1 MNENYELKEYEVKG
15 NTIPMNFSS
24 INQGTVAVEAS
35 RAITE
40 AQGKLLLAK
49 QFPRNYTSCYVNA
62 IQACQRKGFAEKA
75 FFNYPRGG
83 QTVTGVTI
91 RFAEEMARCY
101 TNIDYGIKEMSHED
115 GKSEMQ
121 AYCWDLET
129 NTISSQNFTVEHI
142 METRQGNRKL
152 TSQRDIYERT
162 ANDGARRLR
171 SRILAILPP
180 DLVEDCITECKRT
193 LTGNNQIP
201 LIDRIKQMVT
211 GFAKFGVT
219 KEMIEKRL
227 GHTIETVT
235 PDEFTEYVGIYNGLK
250 QKETTVSDW
259 FEQPKTASQMTELL
273 QEEEKKDKKEK
284 KDQEKKG
291 DK

>member
-1 MNENYELKEYEVKG
+1 MENEVMTYQG
-15 NTIPMNFSS
+15 NVPNQPIGRFDN
-24 INQGTVAVEAS
+24 INQGTVAVESS
-35 RAITE
+35 RAIAE
-40 AQGKLLLAK
+40 AQGKLIMAK
-49 QFPRNYTSCYVNA
+49 RFPRNYVESYNKA
-62 IQACQRKGFAEKA
+62 IEACQRKGFAEKA
-75 FFNYPRGG
+75 FFSYPRAG

-91 RFAEEMARCY
+91 RFAEELARVY
-101 TNIDYGIKEMSHED
+101 GNLDYGIKEMSHEE

-180 DLVEDCITECKRT
+180 DLVEDCINECKRT
-193 LTGNNQIP
+193 LAGNNSIP
-201 LIDRIKQMVT
+201 LIDRVKQMVT

-227 GHTIETVT
+227 GHTVETVT
-235 PDEFTEYVGIYNGLK
+235 TDELTEYVGIYNGLK

-273 QEEEKKDKKEK
+273 MEEEKKD
-284 KDQEKKG
+284 QAKKG

>member
-1 MNENYELKEYEVKG
+1 MSENELREYQG
-15 NTIPMNFSS
+15 TNTSVPISFSS

-35 RAITE
+35 RAISE
-40 AQGKLLLAK
+40 AQGKLMLAK
-49 QFPRNYTSCYVNA
+49 QFPRNYTTCYANA

-75 FFNYPRGG
+75 FFSYPRAG

-91 RFAEEMARCY
+91 RFAEELCRCY
-101 TNIDYGIKEMSHED
+101 TNVDYGIKELSHEE

-142 METRQGNRKL
+142 LETKNGNRKL

-180 DLVEDCITECKRT
+180 DLVEDCILECKKT
-193 LTGNNQIP
+193 LAGQNDIP
-201 LIDRIKQMVT
+201 LIDKIKNMVT
-211 GFAKFGVT
+211 GFAKIGVT
-219 KEMIEKRL
+219 KEMLEKRL
-227 GHTIETVT
+227 GHTVESANA
-235 PDEFTEYVGIYNGLK
+235 DELVEYVGIYNGLK
-250 QKETTVSDW
+250 QKETTISDW

-273 QEEEKKDKKEK
+273 KEAEKENKKSDDK
-284 KDQEKKG
+284 
-291 DK
+291 

>member
-1 MNENYELKEYEVKG
+1 MANEVAEYNGGMPSNVG
-15 NTIPMNFSS
+15 ANFNN

-49 QFPRNYTSCYVNA
+49 QFPRNYTSCYAKA
-62 IQACQRKGFAEKA
+62 IEACQRKTFAEKA
-75 FFNYPRGG
+75 FFSYPRGG
-83 QTVTGVTI
+83 QSVTGVTI

-101 TNIDYGIKEMSHED
+101 GNLDYGIKELSHED

-142 METRQGNRKL
+142 REANGRSTKL

-180 DLVEDCITECKRT
+180 DLVEDCIKECHKT
-193 LTGNNQIP
+193 IAGKNDIP
-201 LIDRIKQMVT
+201 LIDKVKNMVT
-211 GFAKFGVT
+211 GFAKVGVT
-219 KEMIEKRL
+219 KEMLEKRL
-227 GHTIETVT
+227 GHTVESVNS
-235 PDEFTEYVGIYNGLK
+235 DELVEYISIFNGLK
-250 QKETTVSDW
+250 QKETTISDW
-259 FEQPKTASQMTELL
+259 FEQPKTASQITELL
-273 QEEEKKDKKEK
+273 KEEEAKAEKEK
-284 KDQEKKG
+284 K
-291 DK
+291 

>member
-1 MNENYELKEYEVKG
+1 MENEVKEYKG
-15 NTIPMNFSS
+15 GVPSSAVANFNN

-49 QFPRNYTSCYVNA
+49 QFPRNYTSCYAKA
-62 IQACQRKGFAEKA
+62 IEACQRKTFAEKA
-75 FFNYPRGG
+75 FFSYPRGG
-83 QTVTGVTI
+83 QSVTGVTI

-101 TNIDYGIKEMSHED
+101 GNLDYGIKELSHED

-142 METRQGNRKL
+142 REANGRSTKL

-180 DLVEDCITECKRT
+180 DLVEDCIKECHKT
-193 LTGNNQIP
+193 IAGKNDIP
-201 LIDRIKQMVT
+201 LIDKVKNMVT
-211 GFAKFGVT
+211 GFAKVGVT
-219 KEMIEKRL
+219 KEMLEKRL
-227 GHTIETVT
+227 GHTVESVNA
-235 PDEFTEYVGIYNGLK
+235 DELVEYISIFNGLK
-250 QKETTVSDW
+250 QKETTISDW
-259 FEQPKTASQMTELL
+259 FEQPKTASQITELL
-273 QEEEKKDKKEK
+273 KEEEAKAEK
-284 KDQEKKG
+284 AGADNK
-291 DK
+291 

>member
-1 MNENYELKEYEVKG
+1 MSENELKEYQG
-15 NTIPMNFSS
+15 TNTSVPISFSS

-35 RAITE
+35 RAISE
-40 AQGKLLLAK
+40 AQGKLMLAK
-49 QFPRNYTSCYVNA
+49 QFPRNYTTCYANA

-75 FFNYPRGG
+75 FFSYPRAG

-91 RFAEEMARCY
+91 RFAEELCRCY
-101 TNIDYGIKEMSHED
+101 TNVDYGIKELSHEE

-142 METRQGNRKL
+142 LETKNGNRKL

-180 DLVEDCITECKRT
+180 DLVEDCILECKKT
-193 LTGNNQIP
+193 LAGHNDIP
-201 LIDRIKQMVT
+201 LIDKIKNMVT
-211 GFAKFGVT
+211 GFAKIGVT
-219 KEMIEKRL
+219 KEMLEKRL
-227 GHTIETVT
+227 GHTVESANA
-235 PDEFTEYVGIYNGLK
+235 DELVEYVGIYNGLK
-250 QKETTVSDW
+250 QKETTISDW

-273 QEEEKKDKKEK
+273 KEAEKDN
-284 KDQEKKG
+284 KKG
-291 DK
+291 ADK

>member
-1 MNENYELKEYEVKG
+1 MENEVMEYQG
-15 NTIPMNFSS
+15 NVPSVPSYSSNFDK

-49 QFPRNYTSCYVNA
+49 QFPRNYTTCYTKA
-62 IQACQRKGFAEKA
+62 IEACQRKSFAEKA
-75 FFNYPRGG
+75 FFSYPRAG

-91 RFAEEMARCY
+91 RFAEELARCY
-101 TNIDYGIKEMSHED
+101 SNVDYGIKELSHEE

-142 METRQGNRKL
+142 METKQGNRKL

-180 DLVEDCITECKRT
+180 DLVEDCINECKKT
-193 LTGNNQIP
+193 LAGQNGIP
-201 LIDRIKQMVT
+201 LIDKIKNMVT
-211 GFAKFGVT
+211 AFTKLGVT
-219 KEMIEKRL
+219 KEMLEQRL
-227 GHTIETVT
+227 KHTVETVN
-235 PDEFTEYVGIYNGLK
+235 EEELTEYIGIYNGLK
-250 QKETTVSDW
+250 QKETNISDW

-273 QEEEKKDKKEK
+273 KEEEAKEK
-284 KDQEKKG
+284 KGK

>member
-1 MNENYELKEYEVKG
+1 MAENEVKEYTPNVS
-15 NTIPMNFSS
+15 NAVNANFNN

-49 QFPRNYTSCYVNA
+49 QFPRNYTSCYANA
-62 IQACQRKGFAEKA
+62 IEACQRKGFAEKA
-75 FFNYPRGG
+75 FFSYPRAG

-101 TNIDYGIKEMSHED
+101 GNLDYGIKELSHED

-121 AYCWDLET
+121 AYAWDLET
-129 NTISSQNFTVEHI
+129 NTVSSQNFTVEHI
-142 METRQGNRKL
+142 METKQGSRKL

-180 DLVEDCITECKRT
+180 DLVEDCILECKKT
-193 LTGNNQIP
+193 LAGKNDIP
-201 LIDRIKQMVT
+201 LIDRVKNMVT
-211 GFAKFGVT
+211 GFAKLGVS
-219 KEMIEKRL
+219 KDMIEKRL
-227 GHTIETVT
+227 GHTIESVNT
-235 PDEFTEYVGIYNGLK
+235 EELTEYIGIYNGLK
-250 QKETTVSDW
+250 QKETTISDW

-273 QEEEKKDKKEK
+273 KEQEEKSKKEK
-284 KDQEKKG
+284 G
-291 DK
+291 GADKE

>member
-1 MNENYELKEYEVKG
+1 MENEVMVTQGSVPSYPN
-15 NTIPMNFSS
+15 NFDK
-24 INQGTVAVEAS
+24 INQGTVAVESS
-35 RAITE
+35 RAIAE
-40 AQGKLLLAK
+40 AQGKLIMAK
-49 QFPRNYTSCYVNA
+49 RFPRSYTDAHQKA
-62 IQACQRKGFAEKA
+62 IEACQRKSFAEKA
-75 FFNYPRGG
+75 FFSYPRGG

-101 TNIDYGIKEMSHED
+101 GNLDYGIKEMSHEE

-142 METRQGNRKL
+142 REANGRSTKL

-180 DLVEDCITECKRT
+180 DLVEHCINECKKT
-193 LTGNNQIP
+193 LAGSNDIP
-201 LIDRIKQMVT
+201 LIDKINNMVS
-211 GFAKFGVT
+211 GFAKLGVS

-227 GHTIETVT
+227 GHTIESVNA
-235 PDEFTEYVGIYNGLK
+235 DELTEYIGIYNGLK
-250 QKETTVSDW
+250 QKETTISDW
-259 FEQPKTASQMTELL
+259 FEQPKTASQLTELL
-273 QEEEKKDKKEK
+273 QEEEKK
-284 KDQEKKG
+284 G